1 MVPGRYAVRATDN
14 KLINIYSYFSPSERI
29 GGEGSNMKIIIINK
43 TNISSTKN
51 DFIVILPS

>member
-1 MVPGRYAVRATDN
+1 MVPGRYDVRTIDN
-14 KLINIYSYFSPSERI
+14 RLMNIYSYFSPSKRI